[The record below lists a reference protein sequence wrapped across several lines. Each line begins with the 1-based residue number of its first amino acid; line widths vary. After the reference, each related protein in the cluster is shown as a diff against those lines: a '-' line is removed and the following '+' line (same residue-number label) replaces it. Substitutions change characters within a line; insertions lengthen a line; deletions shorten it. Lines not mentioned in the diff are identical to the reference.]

1 MTAPGIAEV
10 GIRETSGTQGASA
23 TADSINRDVVGILE
37 TIDVPIVVVG
47 PDCRVTRFNRAA
59 TEVLGVSTTDIG
71 RPSCNIQAL
80 KGVPDIDPVC
90 MQVMVDGVP
99 SRREMHYGD
108 RWFLVRIAPYTG
120 TDRQVR
126 GAVLTFTN
134 FTAFRASLG
143 QAIYEREYTKT
154 ILNAVIDPLVVLN
167 NVLQVETANRAFYD
181 WFGASREQMQN
192 VPLSNLGDPDWKASG
207 LWSSLQATLCDN
219 REFRTIELERDF
231 PNMGRRTVLL
241 DARRLNRDG
250 NALVLLSFRDIT
262 QRKRAEQ
269 ARRESEARFR
279 TLFESMDEGY
289 CVVEM
294 IFDEKNNPTD
304 YRFLEVNPAFEKQTG
319 IENARGRLMREI
331 APDLEQHWFDIYGHI
346 ALSGETLRFENPAR
360 ALQRHYEVCAFRVG
374 APELHRVGVVFN
386 DITGRKNMERQRE
399 LLLAQEEALRK
410 EAEAAVRAKDH
421 FLAALSHELRT
432 PLSPVV
438 LTVAAMEGDPDL
450 PEKFRKHVAMIRRNV
465 ELETRLIDDLLDLN
479 RVTSGKMHLQVQ
491 PTHMHAVLA
500 QAIQTCAGETSAKKL
515 NIQFDLQADNDLVDA
530 DPARL
535 QQTLWNLLRNAA
547 KFTPAGG
554 SIFIRTE
561 NSAGRVR
568 LEVRDTG
575 VGIEPEFLPKV
586 FDAFEQGDIK
596 VTRQFGGLGLGLAI
610 CKAIMD
616 IHGGSIRAHSEGP
629 GTGAT
634 FTVELPMACTPEQEV
649 VAAQPL
655 GHNSAAGHLRVL
667 LVEDHPDTR
676 EVLAGLLHT
685 ANYAVKAASSVAA
698 ALQLAAAER
707 FDVVVSDLGL
717 PDGTGYELMKQ
728 LRDCY
733 GIKGIA
739 LSGYGMDQD
748 QRRSREVGFLDH
760 VVKPVNV
767 SQLVAVIQ
775 RIVSSQTGG

>member
-1 MTAPGIAEV
+1 MIEPGQVEV
-10 GIRETSGTQGASA
+10 GIRETNGTQGVSA
-23 TADSINRDVVGILE
+23 PADSINPDVVGILE

-47 PDCRVTRFNRAA
+47 RDCKVTRFNRAA
-59 TEVLGVSTTDIG
+59 TEALGVNAADIG
-71 RPSCNIQAL
+71 RQTYNIRALTGCPEIESICTQA
-80 KGVPDIDPVC
+80 
-90 MQVMVDGVP
+90 MVDGVP
-99 SRREMHYGD
+99 SRREMRHGD
-108 RWFLVRIAPYTG
+108 RWFLVRIAPYSG
-120 TDRQVR
+120 TDREVR

-154 ILNAVIDPLVVLN
+154 ILNAVIDPLVVLDDG
-167 NVLQVETANRAFYD
+167 LQIQTANRAFYD
-181 WFGASREQMQN
+181 WFGVSREQTQN
-192 VPLSNLGDPDWKASG
+192 TPLRNLGDHAWKASG
-207 LWSSLQATLCDN
+207 LWSSLQATLTHN
-219 REFRTIELERDF
+219 TESPTLELEREF
-231 PNMGRRTVLL
+231 PNRGRRTVLL
-241 DARRLNRDG
+241 DARRLIRDG

-262 QRKRAEQ
+262 ERKRAEE
-269 ARRESEARFR
+269 ALRESEAQFR

-289 CVVEM
+289 CVIEM
-294 IFDEKNNPTD
+294 IFDEDNNPAD
-304 YRFLEVNPAFEKQTG
+304 YRFLEINPAFEKQTG
-319 IENARGRLMREI
+319 IENARGRRMREI
-331 APDLEQHWFDIYGHI
+331 ASDHEQHWFDIYGHI
-346 ALSGETLRFENPAR
+346 ALSGETLRFENAAM
-360 ALQRHYEVCAFRVG
+360 ALRRHYEVCAFRVG
-374 APELHRVGVVFN
+374 APELHRVGIVFN
-386 DITGRKNMERQRE
+386 DITGRKNLERQRE

-438 LTVAAMEGDPDL
+438 LTVAAMESDPDL
-450 PEKFRKHVAMIRRNV
+450 PARFRKSVAMIRRNV

-491 PTHMHAVLA
+491 PTRMHMVLT
-500 QAIQTCAGETSAKKL
+500 QAIQTCASETSAKSL
-515 NIQFDLQADNDLVDA
+515 NVQLDLQADNDLVNA

-535 QQTLWNLLRNAA
+535 QQIFWNLLRNAA
-547 KFTPAGG
+547 KFTPEGG

-561 NSAGRVR
+561 SSGGTVR
-568 LEVRDTG
+568 LQVRDTG
-575 VGIEPEFLPKV
+575 VGIEPEFLPRV
-586 FDAFEQGDIK
+586 FDAFEQGDTKI
-596 VTRQFGGLGLGLAI
+596 TRQFGGLGLGLAI

-616 IHGGSIRAHSEGP
+616 IHGGAIRAHSDGP

-634 FTVELPMACTPEQEV
+634 FTIELPVAFTVEQEV

-655 GHNSAAGHLRVL
+655 GYHGAAGHLRVL

-676 EVLAGLLHT
+676 EVLARLLDT
-685 ANYAVKAASSVAA
+685 ANYAVKTASSVAA

-717 PDGTGYELMKQ
+717 PDGTGYDLMKQ
-728 LRDCY
+728 LRDRH

-748 QRRSREVGFLDH
+748 QRRSKEVGFLDH